1 MNDKDNGVLNS
12 CKSFGVNT
20 TMMITNPMITKTILH
35 IVNLFIFKNKNC
47 SFVYPAVW
55 SKYEHKKIP
64 DEKPPPTVNKRPKNV
79 QTPPVIAVLLT
90 RHNKIPINAITAKI
104 IHNTK
109 DQVLLTDSYIAFICF
124 L

>member
-1 MNDKDNGVLNS
+1 MNDKDSGVLNS

-47 SFVYPAVW
+47 SFVYLAVW
-55 SKYEHKKIP
+55 SKYEHVKRP
-64 DEKPPPTVNKRPKNV
+64 EEKPPPTVNTRPRNV
-79 QTPPVIAVLLT
+79 QMPPEIAVLLT
-90 RHNKIPINAITAKI
+90 RHNKIPINAITAKM

-109 DQVLLTDSYIAFICF
+109 DHVLLTDSYIAFICF